1 MFNELQE
8 IIQEALAYGF
18 GTLIMLACLYSLGS
32 RFFNETKYGQK
43 LVEKILISPSD
54 FKNTQGPLE
63 LFLSNKTLADNF
75 ENLIKFIYG
84 FLLLLTTTTSIFIPS
99 LIVKKSNSLEYG
111 VWIILTLVFWMA
123 INLFWTLAF
132 GTFGMMFHLKK
143 SLADNNNKIDRIE
156 SILLNVQDEIDK
168 GKG

>member
-63 LFLSNKTLADNF
+63 LFLSEKTLADNF

-99 LIVKKSNSLEYG
+99 MLAKKLDYGISIFIV
-111 VWIILTLVFWMA
+111 IVFWMV
-123 INLFWTLAF
+123 INLFWTIAF
-132 GTFGMMFHLKK
+132 GTFGIMFNLRK
-143 SLADNNNKIDRIE
+143 SLADNNKKIDRIE
-156 SILLNVQDEIDK
+156 SILLNVQVEIDK
-168 GKG
+168 GKS